1 MAHIWQYWSVFKY
14 ADKDGLNK
22 PRAIFSPSKRVDLID
37 DEADVLET
45 YDSSREA
52 SLELDINYYAVYNIL
67 CGRNKSG
74 KTKEGYRFQYH

>member
-1 MAHIWQYWSVFKY
+1 
-14 ADKDGLNK
+14 
-22 PRAIFSPSKRVDLID
+22 VDLID
-37 DEADVLET
+37 DEGDVIET